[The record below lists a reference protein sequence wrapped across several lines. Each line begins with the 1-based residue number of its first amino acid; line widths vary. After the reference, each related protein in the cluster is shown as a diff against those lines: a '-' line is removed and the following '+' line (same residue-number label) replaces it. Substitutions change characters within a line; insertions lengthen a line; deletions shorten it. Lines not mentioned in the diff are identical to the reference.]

1 MCYNSNL
8 YYYNIGYVPH
18 ITMSLK
24 TLFSVVLF
32 SALFLLNTTLA
43 QAVVTPTF
51 SSCLNPQGDIKVSYS
66 SGTHGVV
73 GNTAEYTGSD
83 TVYILSSDTHI
94 QCFCSENGEGIQT
107 NWWKI
112 SSLSDTDIQV
122 LKNQG
127 WFFVPNGALW
137 GLDSSSYLAQNS
149 DYACRGAIGGT
160 GGTGGSV
167 LGISTDVLGL
177 ATTGN
182 SMTIFILFIVGGI
195 STVLG
200 FRFRNSAR
208 KLSR

>member
-1 MCYNSNL
+1 
-8 YYYNIGYVPH
+8 
-18 ITMSLK
+18 MSLK
-24 TLFSVVLF
+24 NLFSIVLF
-32 SALFLLNTTLA
+32 SALFLLNTTLVR
-43 QAVVTPTF
+43 AVATPTF
-51 SSCLNPQGDIKVSYS
+51 SSCLNPQGSIKVSYP

-83 TVYILSSDTHI
+83 TVYILSSDTQT

-112 SSLSDTDIQV
+112 SSLSESDIQV

-160 GGTGGSV
+160 GGSV
-167 LGISTDVLGL
+167 LGISTDILGL

-182 SMTIFILFIVGGI
+182 SVTIFMLFAIGLV
-195 STVLG
+195 STMLG
-200 FRFRNSAR
+200 LRFRNFPTNR
-208 KLSR
+208 LR